1 LPITAPIITPSDSP
15 QIVGVPDDWTHHHLK
30 FSNPGTEAQ
39 ALEEGRSEHWSTI
52 INEPRYI
59 IQQMK
64 QNVASPG
71 AIGATVGGG
80 MPIVGPILP
89 PIGNPIGN
97 PIGGPIGGPIRSPII
112 PPIAIVPPEHERGGV
127 WTMNVAPAGVA
138 ASASGSFSAVAASGS
153 SLVITN
159 GPNTLTI
166 NESASTNGTCSG
178 NSPWTTTF
186 ADGTSGTSS
195 TYSAG
200 ILAVLGAGTQCSI
213 DIGVTASGTSPNLT
227 LTANNAGN
235 LGNNIRV
242 TWSGTS
248 NFSPAWSNTSLAGNI
263 SGVGTGAFGS
273 AGVGYGQYP
282 AKYSFGTGGSLT
294 TANCDSATTPDYV
307 VYNTGLPGSGT
318 QANVIA
324 YDNIYVG
331 CSTSSVPIP
340 NVYWAY
346 HTGSGSVVTS
356 PVLSLDG
363 TKVAFI
369 ETPTSGAATLRI
381 VQWKRGD
388 GSAYSSPIAPATT
401 LSNTY
406 YGNSSNDAWN
416 TTNCPASG
424 SCMISVT
431 FQADLNPDFTSSPFY
446 DYSTDTLYVGDNS
459 GYLHKFAGVFNGTTT
474 GPGECTSSNAT
485 GPCAGTWPASVTTGA
500 AGSPVYDITSGYVY
514 IGPASP
520 SGSGALKEVLASS
533 GAVTAG
539 PVLATPGSTEFVDTP
554 LVDPSA
560 EMLYAFVND
569 SSVGTSGEAAV
580 YQLNISAPG
589 FTGAYT
595 ETSLNQGATTGNAYA
610 GTFDNAYYTTPGSGH
625 LYVCG
630 RSTSSQTPT
639 LYQIPIT
646 GSNNTTMGTATTGPA
661 LAAGT
666 TDCSP
671 ITEFYNGTSDYIFLS
686 VQGNNLTT
694 SPISCPSGSGCL
706 MSFNVTN
713 PTFNTSFAPSHVA
726 VQTGGT
732 SGLIIDNQVT
742 TPETGS
748 QIYFTPL
755 LTATTCA
762 GTTSTGAST
771 TTTLEAAINATDGS
785 VNSTANLSGPIAASD
800 ASTTLSGAISIATTG
815 IGTTTNLSGPIAAS
829 NASTTLSGAISSAT
843 TGTGTTTNLSG
854 PIAASSASTTLS
866 GAISSATTG
875 TGTTT
880 NLSGPIAAS
889 SASTTLSGAIS
900 IATTGTGTTTN
911 LSGPIAASSASTT
924 LSGAIGTTTT
934 GAQTTTLSAAIAAS
948 STSTTLSGAIGTTT
962 TGAQTT
968 TTTGAITTTTQT
980 TVTVTSAANAVVN
993 GYIEIGTELME
1004 VTNIAGT
1011 TLTIT
1016 RGAFGTT
1023 AATHTSGAT
1032 VTFEFLVASATSYV
1046 FHGYILVGSEL
1057 MQTTAEAT
1065 VGSVFS
1071 LTVTR
1076 ARFTTTAAAQ
1086 SAGATVNFPVLVASA
1101 ASIVTNGYIAV
1112 GTELIQVTSSATY
1125 GTANG
1130 LLVNRGQYGTTA
1142 ATHASAAT
1150 ATIEF
1155 LVASATNY
1163 VLDGYILVGSEL
1175 MEMTASTTVGT
1186 ATVTSLTVTRG
1197 AFTTTAAAQSS
1208 GATVA
1213 FPVLVASDVNAVL
1226 NGYIYIGTELMQI
1239 TATPAAA
1246 GSVYA
1251 LTVSRG
1257 QLGTVAATHA
1267 AGTGNVSFPVLVA
1280 NTSSY
1285 VANGYILVGS
1295 ELMQTTATATIG
1307 SVTSL
1312 TVTRGALTTTAAAQS
1327 AGATVNFPV
1336 LVASDVNAVL
1346 NGYIYI
1352 GTELMQITATPA
1364 AAGSVYALT
1373 VSRGQLGTTAATHA
1387 AGTGNVSF
1395 PVLVAS
1401 NASYALNGYIYVD
1414 SELMQT
1420 TATPVAIGSVYSL
1433 TVVRGGLTTTAAT
1446 HAAGATVNFPVLVAS
1461 DVNAVLNG
1469 YIYIG
1474 TELMQITA
1482 TPAAAGSVYELTV
1495 SRGQLG
1501 TTAAAQSAGTGNVSF
1516 PVLVAN
1522 TSSYVANGYILVGS
1536 ELMQTTAT
1544 ATIGSVTSLTVTRGA
1559 LTTTA
1564 AAQSAGATVAFPVLV
1579 ASEVNAVLNGY
1590 IYIGT
1595 ELMQI
1600 TATPAAAGSVYALT
1614 VSRGQLG
1621 TVAATH
1627 AAGTGNVSFPV
1638 LVANTSSYVANGYIL
1653 VGSELMQTTA
1663 TATIGSVTSLTV
1675 TRGALTTTAAAQS
1688 AGATVAFPVLVNSEV
1703 FVVTNG
1709 YILVNGTELMQVTA
1723 TPTAVG
1729 SVYALTVSRGQLG
1742 TTATAQSAGTNNV
1755 FFPVLVASGTNA
1767 VANGYI
1773 LVGSE
1778 LMETTAGSALGSVYS
1793 LTVTRGALGT
1803 TAAAQSQSAT
1813 VTFQGG
1819 CATQL
1824 SQAGLN

>member
-1 LPITAPIITPSDSP
+1 MSAKKSLFYKLSLATVVFGLVAISSVLISGQTVSPPKVWAPSNGGLPITAPIITPSDSP

-866 GAISSATTG
+866 GAI
-875 TGTTT
+875 
-880 NLSGPIAAS
+880 
-889 SASTTLSGAIS
+889 
-900 IATTGTGTTTN
+900 
-911 LSGPIAASSASTT
+911 
-924 LSGAIGTTTT
+924 GTTTT

-1280 NTSSY
+1280 
-1285 VANGYILVGS
+1285 
-1295 ELMQTTATATIG
+1295 
-1307 SVTSL
+1307 
-1312 TVTRGALTTTAAAQS
+1312 
-1327 AGATVNFPV
+1327 
-1336 LVASDVNAVL
+1336 
-1346 NGYIYI
+1346 
-1352 GTELMQITATPA
+1352 
-1364 AAGSVYALT
+1364 
-1373 VSRGQLGTTAATHA
+1373 
-1387 AGTGNVSF
+1387 
-1395 PVLVAS
+1395 S

-1482 TPAAAGSVYELTV
+1482 TPAAAGSVYE
-1495 SRGQLG
+1495 
-1501 TTAAAQSAGTGNVSF
+1501 
-1516 PVLVAN
+1516 
-1522 TSSYVANGYILVGS
+1522 
-1536 ELMQTTAT
+1536 
-1544 ATIGSVTSLTVTRGA
+1544 
-1559 LTTTA
+1559 
-1564 AAQSAGATVAFPVLV
+1564 
-1579 ASEVNAVLNGY
+1579 
-1590 IYIGT
+1590 
-1595 ELMQI
+1595 
-1600 TATPAAAGSVYALT
+1600 LT